1 MITEEMIRE
10 RISVINGDIEK
21 ITKDISDAEKK
32 KTESIGLLN
41 ALTGD
46 RVILEDVIASYG
58 DNDTE
63 AGIKLENEFG
73 FVLEEAGGGMA
84 ADLTLT
90 ADADAS
96 FTVN

>member
-41 ALTGD
+41 ALTGAKQQCLSFLKQFSND
-46 RVILEDVIASYG
+46 DQPTGQSDV
-58 DNDTE
+58 E
-63 AGIKLENEFG
+63 
-73 FVLEEAGGGMA
+73 
-84 ADLTLT
+84 
-90 ADADAS
+90 
-96 FTVN
+96 